1 MQHSDDSIRREVEE
15 ELRYDPSLAED
26 DIAVSVRDGVVT
38 LVGRVKSYLDKWRAE
53 RSASRVRGVRAIA
66 NDLDV
71 RLPSTS
77 TRQDTDIARAAADV
91 LDWNIAVPRGRIK
104 ARVENGWVTLEGDVD
119 WNFQKEAAERSV
131 RSITGVKGV
140 TSLITVRVRPTPS
153 DVKNKIADALE
164 RGAEFDAERIT
175 VEVDG
180 NKAILRG
187 TVRSFAERR
196 DAERAAFNAPGI
208 TEVENR
214 LLVDPNVPAVV

>member
-1 MQHSDDSIRREVEE
+1 MQHSDDQIRREVED
-15 ELRYDPSLAED
+15 ELRYDPSLSED

-38 LVGRVKSYLDKWRAE
+38 LVGRVKSYLDKWHAE

-71 RLPSTS
+71 RLPSS
-77 TRQDTDIARAAADV
+77 SNRQDTEIARAAADA

-119 WNFQKEAAERSV
+119 WNYQKEAAERSV

-140 TSLITVRVRPTPS
+140 TSLITVHARATPS
-153 DVKNKIADALE
+153 DVKKRITDALE

-187 TVRSFAERR
+187 TVRTFAERR
-196 DAERAAFNAPGI
+196 DAERAAHNAPGI

-214 LLVDPNVPAVV
+214 LVVDPSVPAVV

>member
-1 MQHSDDSIRREVEE
+1 MQYSDDQIRREVED

-38 LVGRVKSYLDKWRAE
+38 LAGRVKSYLDKWRAE

-71 RLPSTS
+71 RLSSTS
-77 TRQDTDIARAAADV
+77 TRQDTDIARAAADA
-91 LDWNIAVPRGRIK
+91 LDWNIAVPKGRIK
-104 ARVENGWVTLEGDVD
+104 VRVENGWVTLEGDVD
-119 WNFQKEAAERSV
+119 WNFQKEAAERAV
-131 RSITGVKGV
+131 RSIMGVKGV
-140 TSLITVRVRPTPS
+140 TSLITVHVRPAPS
-153 DVKNKIADALE
+153 DVKKKITDALE

-196 DAERAAFNAPGI
+196 DAERAALNAPGI

-214 LLVDPNVPAVV
+214 LVVDPNVPALV

>member
-1 MQHSDDSIRREVEE
+1 MQYSDEQIQREVED

-26 DIAVSVRDGVVT
+26 DIAVTVRDGVVT

-66 NDLDV
+66 NDLDI

-77 TRQDTDIARAAADV
+77 NRADTDIARAAADA
-91 LDWNIAVPRGRIK
+91 LDWNIAVPKGRIK

-119 WNFQKEAAERSV
+119 WNFQKEAAERTV

-153 DVKNKIADALE
+153 DLKKKISDALE

-175 VEVDG
+175 VEVHG

-196 DAERAAFNAPGI
+196 DAERAAYKAPGI

-214 LLVDPNVPAVV
+214 LVVDPSVPAVV